1 MDSITY
7 GIIEPG
13 KRIGEF
19 YIGSSKEEVIS
30 ALGSKY
36 QLWTRNDGFCIYTF
50 SNFKLWFDENGR
62 LIQIGVT
69 KGFLD
74 GYNNIFIGS
83 TMKDVVEIYGSYEN
97 DDVQYLLP
105 DVDGICFELED
116 VDDWDELTAP
126 IEWIFVY
133 KC

>member
-69 KGFLD
+69 KGFLSD
-74 GYNNIFIGS
+74 YQTISIGS
-83 TMKDVVEIYGSYEN
+83 TMYDIKKKFGDYIN
-97 DDVQYLLP
+97 DDVVYEIP
-105 DVDGICFELED
+105 NVKGIGFELED
-116 VDDWDELTAP
+116 VENWEELTAP
-126 IEWIFVY
+126 IEWIFVF
-133 KC
+133 KD

>member
-1 MDSITY
+1 MILSN
-7 GIIEPG
+7 GKIEPG
-13 KRIGEF
+13 KRIGE
-19 YIGSSKEEVIS
+19 YLIGSKKQEILNRAGEAIKVWER
-30 ALGSKY
+30 G
-36 QLWTRNDGFCIYTF
+36 DGFCKYTYE
-50 SNFKLWFDENGR
+50 NYILWFDINGC
-62 LIQIGVT
+62 LCQIGVT

-74 GYNNIFIGS
+74 GYNNIFIGY